1 MCDRRHT
8 WCMGRRLVLAAVC
21 VSVLAAAC
29 STSQVE
35 LVDTGAIASTSTL
48 SPSISTVT
56 PPLSSTTATP
66 PTTGITG
73 TMTATGGRAGTPDS
87 PATGQILIWATTES
101 APATTVGLA
110 PRRPLQAIAT
120 SGEFTVELEP
130 GFYVVRGTEL
140 GGLVC
145 GEVTVEV
152 APREMT
158 KVDFLCQH
166 R

>member
-1 MCDRRHT
+1 MFMIRR
-8 WCMGRRLVLAAVC
+8 VLIAFVIAVLGGVAA
-21 VSVLAAAC
+21 SAC
-29 STSQVE
+29 
-35 LVDTGAIASTSTL
+35 TSTDQA
-48 SPSISTVT
+48 
-56 PPLSSTTATP
+56 SS
-66 PTTGITG
+66 GIMG

-87 PATGQILIWATTES
+87 PATGQVLIWATTES
-101 APATTVGLA
+101 APATTAGLA
-110 PRRPLQAIAT
+110 PRPLQAIAT

-130 GFYVVRGTEL
+130 GFYIVRGTEL

-158 KVDFLCQH
+158 TVDFLCQH

>member
-1 MCDRRHT
+1 MFMNRRVLMAIVIAVL
-8 WCMGRRLVLAAVC
+8 CSLAA
-21 VSVLAAAC
+21 SAC
-29 STSQVE
+29 
-35 LVDTGAIASTSTL
+35 TSTDQA
-48 SPSISTVT
+48 
-56 PPLSSTTATP
+56 SS
-66 PTTGITG
+66 GITG

-87 PATGQILIWATTES
+87 PATGQILVWATTES

-110 PRRPLQAIAT
+110 PRPLQAIAT

-145 GEVTVEV
+145 GEVTVEI